1 MKGEFYSTIHDIVSQ
16 QEAWDMI
23 IFGEDFQAELFSK
36 HGEEYTHE
44 ELVGMRDAWKRQG
57 ISHYEGF
64 FLRSDGMVE
73 LEEV

>member
-1 MKGEFYSTIHDIVSQ
+1 MKGEFYDTIHDIVSQ

-23 IFGEDFQAELFSK
+23 LFGEDFQAELTLK
-36 HGEEYTHE
+36 HGEEYTYE
-44 ELVGMRDAWKRQG
+44 ELESMQKEWKTQG